1 MLIRSSVL
9 RLPRNIMT
17 GRREDP
23 RHICSDRTKE
33 GLMVRRTARRTAG
46 HQVRLPAAAFAKMR
60 DQLPQVADDVV
71 SAIIAEVPSYRDALS
86 GAMGENIRN
95 AVQLALGGF
104 LALASGRRGADPG
117 TPTAPAVEGA
127 YQLGRGEARSGRT
140 TEALLAAYRIGARVA
155 WRDMSTTAVGAGV
168 GADTLVGF
176 AELVFAYIDEL
187 SAASAAGHADEL
199 ATTGRVRQRL
209 LERVAHHLLAGSPP
223 DAVLAAAERAG
234 WEPPQTLTAVIVPE
248 SQVRPVLAAVS
259 PATLQ
264 ASDPPELDEGVLL
277 LVPDA
282 HGHRRQALLR
292 SLVGRGTIAGPARP
306 WPEVRS
312 SYDRALRARGAGIEL
327 DTEAHLVALVLD
339 ADPAARADL
348 RAQLLAPLAGLRP
361 STAEKL
367 TDTLRCWLLYQGR
380 RDDVAAALFV
390 HPQTVRYRMGQ
401 LRELY
406 GDRLEDPE
414 TVLALTVALG

>member
-1 MLIRSSVL
+1 
-9 RLPRNIMT
+9 MT
-17 GRREDP
+17 RP
-23 RHICSDRTKE
+23 
-33 GLMVRRTARRTAG
+33 VPRRTARRTAG
-46 HQVRLPAAAFAKMR
+46 HGVRLPAEAFVEMR
-60 DQLPQVADDVV
+60 DQLRQVADDVV
-71 SAIIAEVPSYRDALS
+71 GAIIAEVPSYEDALS
-86 GAMGENIRN
+86 GPMGENIRN

-127 YQLGRGEARSGRT
+127 YQLGRGEARSGRS

-168 GADTLVGF
+168 DAETLVGF

-187 SAASAAGHADEL
+187 SAASVAGHTDEL

-209 LERVAHHLLAGSPP
+209 LERVAHHLLTGTPA

-234 WEPPQTLTAVIVPE
+234 WEPPHTLTAVIVPE

-259 PATLQ
+259 GTTLQ
-264 ASDPPELDEGVLL
+264 AAEPPELDDGVLL
-277 LVPDA
+277 LVPDM
-282 HGHRRQALLR
+282 HDRRRAVLLR
-292 SLVGRGTIAGPARP
+292 ALADRSSIAGPARP
-306 WPEVRS
+306 WLDVRA
-312 SYDRALRARGAGIEL
+312 SYDRALRARAAGFEL
-327 DTEAHLVALVLD
+327 DTEAHLVALVLT
-339 ADPAARADL
+339 ADDSARADL
-348 RAQLLAPLAGLRP
+348 RAQVLAPLAGLRP
-361 STAEKL
+361 GSAEKL
-367 TDTLRCWLLYQGR
+367 TDTLRSWLLHQGR

-406 GDRLEDPE
+406 GDRLDDPD